1 MIPEFKSFFNPT
13 LEFFNDGDTHA
24 KKEVS
29 LFNAKYFD
37 LSEDDLKE
45 TTSKGSSL
53 KYKNRSE
60 WAVTYL
66 YHAGLLERK
75 KRGMYTITDEGK
87 KILNQKST
95 IDIKFLEQYESFRL
109 YKNGKNNKQQEGS
122 EIEIKPEDKENSL
135 SPTERLE
142 NAHNEINDELSNTIL
157 NEIMNNTPDFFERL
171 VVDLLINMGYGGS
184 RQEAGQAVGK
194 VGDEGIDGII
204 KEDRLGLDNIYIQ
217 AKRFKKGNNVD
228 GNALRSF
235 SGALDT
241 KKSNKGVFITTSDF
255 TPGAR
260 KHVKES
266 SKHIALINGDE
277 LTELMIKFNVGVSIK
292 DTYEIK
298 ELDMDYFEN

>member
-1 MIPEFKSFFNPT
+1 MIPEFKAFFNPT
-13 LEFFNDGDTHA
+13 LEFFNDGNTHTE
-24 KKEVS
+24 KEVS
-29 LFNAKYFD
+29 EFNAKYFD
-37 LSEDDLKE
+37 LTEDELKE
-45 TTSKGSSL
+45 TTSTGKNL

-66 YHAGLLERK
+66 YNAGLLERK
-75 KRGMYTITDEGK
+75 TRGMYTITDEGK
-87 KILNQKST
+87 KILNQKSI

-109 YKNGKNNKQQEGS
+109 YKNGKNNKQPKGS
-122 EIEIKPEDKENSL
+122 KIEINSEDKENIL

-184 RQEAGQAVGK
+184 RQEAGKAVGK

-217 AKRFKKGNNVD
+217 AKRYKKGNNVNGD
-228 GNALRSF
+228 ALRSF

-241 KKSNKGVFITTSDF
+241 KKSSKGVFITTSDF
-255 TPGAR
+255 TPGAK

-266 SKHIALINGDE
+266 SKHIALINGDK
-277 LTELMIKFNVGVSIK
+277 LTELMIKFNVGVSLK

-298 ELDMDYFEN
+298 ELDTDYFEN

>member
-13 LEFFNDGDTHA
+13 LEFFDDGDIHT

-29 LFNAKYFD
+29 LANAKYFD
-37 LSEDDLKE
+37 LSDDELKE
-45 TTSKGSSL
+45 STSKGYSR
-53 KYKNRSE
+53 KYKNRSD
-60 WAVTYL
+60 WAVNYL

-75 KRGMYTITDEGK
+75 KRGLYIITDEGK
-87 KILNQKST
+87 KVLNQKSL
-95 IDIKFLEQYESFRL
+95 IDIEFLEQYESFRL
-109 YKNGKNNKQQEGS
+109 FKNGKDNEKQEDTKIGTNS
-122 EIEIKPEDKENSL
+122 EDKEEVL

-142 NAHNEINDELSNTIL
+142 EAHNEINEELSNTIL

-204 KEDRLGLDNIYIQ
+204 KEDRLGLDNIYVQ
-217 AKRFKKGNNVD
+217 AKRYKKGNNVD

-255 TPGAR
+255 TPGAI

-266 SKHIALINGDE
+266 SKHIALINGDK
-277 LTELMIKFNVGVSIK
+277 LTELMIKFNVGVSVK

-298 ELDMDYFEN
+298 ELDIDYFEN